1 MVEHAATRDV
11 AVRPASL
18 DNIVKLKLIIVSITD
33 ALIMPHA
40 LMESIRT
47 RVRVQLDSLDSF
59 VKSL

>member
-1 MVEHAATRDV
+1 MVEHAATRDA

-33 ALIMPHA
+33 ALIMPRA